1 MPERASTKR
10 ESNLQYLPVLSA
22 IRNFL
27 EIIVCLALTKLT
39 GLGEPKC
46 LYGESLAGLVGWP
59 YVPRVNLLAE
69 ASFISH
75 VYEI

>member
-46 LYGESLAGLVGWP
+46 LYGESLAGLVG
-59 YVPRVNLLAE
+59 
-69 ASFISH
+69 
-75 VYEI
+75 

>member
-1 MPERASTKR
+1 MPEKVSTKR

-39 GLGEPKC
+39 GLGEP
-46 LYGESLAGLVGWP
+46 EVLAGLVGWP